1 VGWFPDEP
9 EVPAEQVGQ
18 GTSALRYEEVSQDGR
33 FLLIG
38 LPHVLGEVV
47 WRQLLVNHPL
57 GRVAHTGVIPIL
69 TRFVLEG
76 GEGPI
81 SVRHPLTS
89 TGRYQLSHTVGEDGE
104 VDRLMLNLWARS
116 TAPRARMYGPPPAG
130 EGETIPV
137 GRVFAEHVF
146 TRLFAPA
153 GERKVVRF
161 PVEGQPVPAARW
173 TWRPLEAATAPP
185 ERAEPLDE
193 AELPDEATVAFGL
206 AHTDSN
212 QHVNSLVYPRL
223 FQEAALRRFAA
234 RGRSTRVLPR
244 RIEIAYRKPCFAGDR
259 ARITLRAFALPDG
272 QLLATGAFVPEGG
285 GRAYCVLGMTFAE

>member
-1 VGWFPDEP
+1 
-9 EVPAEQVGQ
+9 
-18 GTSALRYEEVSQDGR
+18 
-33 FLLIG
+33 
-38 LPHVLGEVV
+38 
-47 WRQLLVNHPL
+47 
-57 GRVAHTGVIPIL
+57 
-69 TRFVLEG
+69 
-76 GEGPI
+76 
-81 SVRHPLTS
+81 
-89 TGRYQLSHTVGEDGE
+89 
-104 VDRLMLNLWARS
+104 
-116 TAPRARMYGPPPAG
+116 
-130 EGETIPV
+130 
-137 GRVFAEHVF
+137 
-146 TRLFAPA
+146 
-153 GERKVVRF
+153 
-161 PVEGQPVPAARW
+161 VPAARW